1 MLSTTFFSNMSQLF
15 KCTHTHIH
23 TGDQMKTIR
32 SQVPRNPR
40 SRAIYVFLGL
50 EAFLLTKVYLV
61 LEFTFLFKYSEIVLL
76 DYL

>member
-1 MLSTTFFSNMSQLF
+1 MQ
-15 KCTHTHIH
+15 
-23 TGDQMKTIR
+23 
-32 SQVPRNPR
+32 
-40 SRAIYVFLGL
+40 IYVFLGL